1 MRPMYPFGRKGKS
14 RIVARMTGAEEPRAE
29 REQTATDSFA
39 DAAGLARVAGGAWLR
54 TAQWAAES
62 YLRAG
67 RRLARA
73 AVNGENPMRVVDDA
87 IDEARKVAREV
98 LGVSDLESRLSD
110 FLPGSR
116 DDDEASGNG
125 RPTQAPLRE
134 HGAELLR
141 RSADVEDD
149 EDGDVHPAY
158 ERILGSITPD
168 EARILRLL
176 ATEGPQAAIDVR
188 TWRPLG
194 IGSELVEPGL
204 NMIGAEAGA
213 RHVDR
218 VHRYLNNLFRLGLV
232 WFSRE
237 QIDELG
243 GYQVLEAQPE
253 TIEALKRAG
262 RATTVRRSIRLTP
275 FGTDFCETCLPLH
288 TGEFAA
294 VGIAEDEATAIKAEA
309 AAQAEAVAAP
319 ELDAQEREES

>member
-1 MRPMYPFGRKGKS
+1 MVDSMSAVDTPRPEAPGP
-14 RIVARMTGAEEPRAE
+14 ADEPS
-29 REQTATDSFA
+29 TDSLA
-39 DAAGLARVAGGAWLR
+39 EAAGLARIAGGAWLR
-54 TAQWAAES
+54 TAQWAAQS
-62 YLRAG
+62 YVRAG
-67 RRLARA
+67 RRVASA
-73 AVNGENPMRVVDDA
+73 AVNGENPVKL
-87 IDEARKVAREV
+87 IDEAISEVRRVARDV
-98 LGVSDLESRLSD
+98 LGVDDLEQMLREAMPGTTSESRAD
-110 FLPGSR
+110 RETSR
-116 DDDEASGNG
+116 RNG
-125 RPTQAPLRE
+125 RADEQADLRE

-149 EDGDVHPAY
+149 EDVHPAY

-188 TWRPLG
+188 TWRPMG

-218 VHRYLNNLFRLGLV
+218 VNRYLNNLFRLGLI

-237 QIDELG
+237 QLEHVTS
-243 GYQVLEAQPE
+243 YQVLEAQPE
-253 TIEALKRAG
+253 TLEALKRAG

-275 FGTDFCETCLPLH
+275 FGQDFCEVCLPLH

-294 VGIAEDEATAIKAEA
+294 VGIMEDERVAAEA
-309 AAQAEAVAAP
+309 AAQAEAFAAP
-319 ELDAQEREES
+319 DPAPRADPV